1 MFTIKLKNGNI
12 VEAVD
17 RKLTKTENSASILT
31 FSLLYGSPYFSSLE
45 EFLTKVEVYDRKNT
59 KIFDG
64 RVINITES
72 ISSDE
77 IPCINVT
84 CESVLNYLCD
94 SRCGKWAI
102 HPAGYTEGS
111 KSDDGDITITDEEK
125 SNDPFVVYE
134 NMTVSTYLQLLL
146 DNHNNKVVD
155 DKKIYLGNVTVSGNV
170 YCYNSRETT
179 LNAIID
185 KLVNRKGGII
195 QIRES
200 NNKYYLDYLTEVEGT
215 QGIIELGTNV
225 ITYNKSNSLE
235 GVYTRIIPIGAD
247 GLTIKSINN
256 GLEYVEDAEL
266 KAKYGVIETV
276 IKWDDVTIAD
286 NLKSKAQ
293 AMLSTINNFQNIF
306 DINVVDISYISDNF
320 TEFKLSQKCRIK
332 NKLFND
338 DEIQRI
344 VKIELNL
351 DDVTE
356 STISLSALNYSAIS
370 TTVNN
375 IQAQQN
381 ADINREVTEEAIR
394 QRLAKGQFNSYFEQT
409 AKAFNFTIGDDT
421 GTCNVVI
428 NKEGLTVK
436 NGAIAIKNSSG
447 DMVMTVDSDGNLT
460 TNRLMVVGEGQNTV
474 NFTGKGSKFINL
486 NSSDGGAVFVYFGTG
501 NAVGRVGTYPGRDEI
516 FLETGTIGQTERGKI
531 ILRGINSTQTENE
544 PCDLEVHGN
553 IGCTGV
559 VKQNVA
565 EGWESS

>member
-1 MFTIKLKNGNI
+1 MFTIKIKNGD
-12 VEAVD
+12 VLETVD
-17 RKLTKTENSASILT
+17 RKLVKTENQASILT
-31 FSLLYGSPYFSSLE
+31 FSLLYNSPYFSSLE
-45 EFLTKVEVYDRKNT
+45 EFITKIELYDRKNT

-64 RVINITES
+64 RVIHLEES

-102 HPAGYTEGS
+102 HPVGYEEGS
-111 KSDDGDITITDEEK
+111 ASDDGDVNINDTEK
-125 SNDPFVVYE
+125 SNDPFTVYE

-146 DNHNNKVVD
+146 DNHNSKVTD

-195 QIRES
+195 KIREY
-200 NNKYYLDYLTEVEGT
+200 NNKYYLDYLNEIEST

-247 GLTIKSINN
+247 GLTIKSVNN
-256 GLEYVEDAEL
+256 GVEYVENTEL

-276 IKWDDVTIAD
+276 VKFDDVTIAE

-293 AMLSTINNFQNIF
+293 AMLQTINNYQNIF

-320 TEFKLSQKCRIK
+320 TEFTLSQKCRIK

-338 DEIQRI
+338 DEVQRI

-356 STISLSALNYSAIS
+356 STISLSALSYSAVS

-381 ADINREVTEEAIR
+381 AEINQEVTEEAIR
-394 QRLAKGQFNSYFEQT
+394 RRLSKGQFNSYFEQT
-409 AKAFNFTIGDDT
+409 TKKFEFTIGDPAGNT
-421 GTCNVVI
+421 NVI
-428 NKEGLTVK
+428 IDKTGLTVK

-447 DMVMTVDSDGNLT
+447 DTVMTVDKDGNLA
-460 TNRLMVVGEGQNTV
+460 TNRLMVVGDGSNTV
-474 NFTGKGSKFINL
+474 EFTGKGTKFINL
-486 NSSDGGAVFVYFGTG
+486 NSSDGGAVFVYFKTG
-501 NAVGRVGTYPGRDEI
+501 QAVGRVGTYPGRDEI
-516 FLETGTIGQTERGKI
+516 FIETGTIGVTERGKV
-531 ILRGINSTQTENE
+531 ILRGINSTIQENE

-553 IGCTGV
+553 IYATGTIT
-559 VKQNVA
+559 N
-565 EGWESS
+565 G